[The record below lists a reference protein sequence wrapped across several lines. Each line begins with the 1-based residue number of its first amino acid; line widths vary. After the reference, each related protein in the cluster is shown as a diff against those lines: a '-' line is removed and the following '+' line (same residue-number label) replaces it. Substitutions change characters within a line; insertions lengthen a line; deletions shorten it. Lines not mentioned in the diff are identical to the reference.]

1 MKART
6 MRFLL
11 LSLEADRQSG
21 WPLWFLASFFA
32 IRFFCLGALCLKR
45 CSEVLLNSSRVR
57 VTAAMVFRVLLWFSA
72 LGLHAQ
78 QPSQATSPQSPTSS
92 WLPVGPA
99 GGDARAFG
107 SVPGDPTHLY
117 LGTTNS
123 WLYESTDAG
132 AHWHRLAMIDDSG
145 HLILDHIV
153 VDAAD
158 PATIFVAAWKDGT
171 GGLWT
176 SHDRGKSFGE
186 VMSLHDQSI
195 RSFLQAP
202 NNPKLLLAGT
212 LQGVYRSTDE
222 GATWSLIS
230 PPEAQR
236 STRSSRSPS
245 ILPIPM

>member
-1 MKART
+1 
-6 MRFLL
+6 
-11 LSLEADRQSG
+11 
-21 WPLWFLASFFA
+21 
-32 IRFFCLGALCLKR
+32 
-45 CSEVLLNSSRVR
+45 
-57 VTAAMVFRVLLWFSA
+57 MVFRVLLWFSA

-78 QPSQATSPQSPTSS
+78 QPSQATSPVTTSS

-158 PATIFVAAWKDGT
+158 PATLFVAAWKDGT
-171 GGLWT
+171 GGLWI

-222 GATWSLIS
+222 GATWTAYQPSGKHRDPRGRVARRRSFQSRCHLCGHLAS
-230 PPEAQR
+230 PMEDRRRWPELAQR
-236 STRSSRSPS
+236 QAGHHRRLRCLLHRPRS
-245 ILPIPM
+245 